1 MTSRE
6 PAWELG
12 AQSYIEKTPP
22 VRKGGK
28 VVSVVGTLVRVI
40 GLQLRIG
47 DLCRIYSSASD
58 AGLLG
63 EVIGIDNSQMIVMPL
78 GKMIGLSSASIVE
91 ATGSGILIPQASALM
106 GRVVDGFC
114 RPLDKRPMTDPCTQ
128 SVVGSIPS
136 PLSRPI
142 IDEVFVTGVAAIDA
156 LLTVGVGQRVGIFAP
171 AGVGKTSLL
180 SMLASFASVD
190 AVVVALIGERG
201 REVQE
206 FIHSGLGA
214 DTFEHSV
221 VVVATSDRSAAERIK
236 AAHTASAIAEELRG
250 KGKRV
255 LLLFDSLTRF
265 ARALREV
272 GLAVGEPPA
281 RRGFPP
287 SVFAALPELLERS
300 GRDESG
306 SITAFYTVLAE
317 DEDGSDPI
325 CEEARSLLDGH
336 IVLSSDL
343 AATGH
348 YPAIDILASKSRVM
362 QNICDTV
369 HLSMAGRIRRWMAD
383 YKKSELLIRLGEYK
397 EGADRELDVAVQKK
411 EPISDLLR
419 QASGDFMAWERTR
432 DAMQQLAMA

>member
-1 MTSRE
+1 MNSNTMSAFSIGNYAE
-6 PAWELG
+6 N
-12 AQSYIEKTPP
+12 TPP

-28 VVSVVGTLVRVI
+28 IVSVVGTLVRVV

-63 EVIGIDNSQMIVMPL
+63 EVIGIDNGQMIVMPL
-78 GKMIGLSSASIVE
+78 GTMIGLSSASMVE
-91 ATGSGILIPQASALM
+91 ATGGGLLIPEAAALM

-114 RPLDKRPMTDPCTQ
+114 RPLDQQPISAPYVRPVTGD
-128 SVVGSIPS
+128 IPS
-136 PLSRPI
+136 PLCRPV
-142 IDEVFVTGVAAIDA
+142 IDEPLVTGIRAIDA
-156 LLTVGVGQRVGIFAP
+156 MLTCGVGQRVGIFAP

-180 SMLASFASVD
+180 SMLASFSAVD

-206 FIHSGLGA
+206 FIQSGLGE
-214 DTFEHSV
+214 DTFKQAV
-221 VVVATSDRSAAERIK
+221 VVVATSDRPAAERIK
-236 AAHTASAIAEELRG
+236 AAHTASAIAEGLRA

-272 GLAVGEPPA
+272 GLAAGEPPA

-287 SVFAALPELLERS
+287 SVFAALPGLLERS
-300 GRDESG
+300 GRDQSA

-317 DEDGSDPI
+317 DEDASDPI

-336 IVLSSDL
+336 IVLSSEL
-343 AATGH
+343 AAAGH

-362 QNICDTV
+362 QNICDAK
-369 HLSMAGRIRRWMAD
+369 HLAMAGKIRKWMAE
-383 YKKSELLIRLGEYK
+383 YKKSELLIRLGEYR
-397 EGADRELDVAVQKK
+397 EGIDRDLDKAVAKR
-411 EPISDLLR
+411 ESIRALLR
-419 QASGDFMAWERTR
+419 QASMDFVTWEQTR
-432 DAMQQLAMA
+432 ESMRQVADG